1 MHIFQT
7 FLSIFVDN
15 SIIIAGGLGLNSRN
29 VEILGH
35 NEGRNLPELPYETH
49 GNSLIRTSNNEI
61 WLLDGKSEKCFI
73 LTAKGWKYF
82 IRFQSNMQNGIFIEM
97 PDDYY
102 MLGGSYCPTTNCYL
116 PKNWK
121 ELGCWTCWMLTNPF
135 PRSMNKCTCKD
146 VDECKMQDIRRYGA
160 QIHWGIHFNAS
171 GGHKISDEEFIVVKI
186 RDVLKFNIKNQDWRN
201 WGSRWYELKEE
212 RIEGQSII
220 LDGKLIVTGGCNF
233 ITRDL
238 VKSTEIMDLST
249 GKSWFGGDL
258 NIGRV
263 GFGMAFLYLEGKRR
277 ILAFGGKSE
286 EFENP
291 VLFDSIEIWNDE
303 SNQWEMSNMK
313 LKQKNSNF
321 GFLSMPLKYNL

>member
-29 VEILGH
+29 VEILGQ
-35 NEGRNLPELPYETH
+35 NGERNLPELPYETH

-82 IRFQSNMQNGIFIEM
+82 IRFQRNMQNGIFIEM

-102 MLGGSYCPTTNCYL
+102 MLGGSYCPTLNCYL

-121 ELGCWTCWMLTNPF
+121 NLGCWSCWMLTNPF

-171 GGHKISDEEFIVVKI
+171 GGHKISDEEFIIVKI
-186 RDVLKFNIKNQDWRN
+186 RDVLKFNIKNQKWIK
-201 WGSRWYELKEE
+201 WYELKEE

-258 NIGRV
+258 NVGRV

-277 ILAFGGKSE
+277 ILVFGGKSA

-303 SNQWEMSNMK
+303 TNQWDMSNMK
-313 LKQKNSNF
+313 LKEKNSNF
-321 GFLSMPLKYNL
+321 GFTSMPIKYKLT